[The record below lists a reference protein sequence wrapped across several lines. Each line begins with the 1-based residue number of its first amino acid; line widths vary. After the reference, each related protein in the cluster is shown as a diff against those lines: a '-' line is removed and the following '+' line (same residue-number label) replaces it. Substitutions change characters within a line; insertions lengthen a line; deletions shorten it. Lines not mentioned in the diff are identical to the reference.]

1 MVQNCV
7 IYSHTLMQ
15 VKKETKLWPILW
27 PTNATFLQ
35 PLCHNHHI
43 EKGAHSG
50 STSLVER
57 WGSLYYYWL
66 FYATSEYC
74 DRCLLAMWKWV
85 EGPQSWQKHRIPY
98 VSLLFM
104 IYYWKQSIF
113 DFINYLCWKFGCKK
127 INRILSTLTLCL
139 FA

>member
-1 MVQNCV
+1 MTIAFICYVLVEDHLYLLVVNG
-7 IYSHTLMQ
+7 
-15 VKKETKLWPILW
+15 TKLRDLLTHI
-27 PTNATFLQ
+27 NASQKRNKALANPMTHQCYFFTTFMSQ
-35 PLCHNHHI
+35 SPYRERCTFWIHV
-43 EKGAHSG
+43 
-50 STSLVER
+50 TSWEV
-57 WGSLYYYWL
+57 GSLYYYWL

-113 DFINYLCWKFGCKK
+113 DFINY
-127 INRILSTLTLCL
+127 
-139 FA
+139 